1 MLDLCKHCVRALEL
15 GVTRAHLLPPTPGAL
30 IQELYT
36 TDGIGTLI
44 SRDVYDGIRL
54 AQVPHRDRRKLLPN
68 FALVLC
74 PTLPS
79 VSPSLT
85 SPSRS
90 PTSRYLRSLAMNCWQ
105 ASDIPSIL
113 DLIAPVSLPSSR
125 FILVHL

>member
-54 AQVPHRDRRKLLPN
+54 AV
-68 FALVLC
+68 AG
-74 PTLPS
+74 
-79 VSPSLT
+79 
-85 SPSRS
+85 
-90 PTSRYLRSLAMNCWQ
+90 
-105 ASDIPSIL
+105 DIPSIL
-113 DLIAPVSLPSSR
+113 DLIAPLEAAGVTARPSKKGDGRAFAADGRR
-125 FILVHL
+125 FAATRATRRRP